1 MRLLRVQVPDF
12 RVLKNIDISFEK
24 DFFPQIFPIGSQNGG
39 GKSTLLQLIF
49 ILLHCSGD
57 PEKIEYVVNVLHRC
71 QLEDEL
77 EQKPLAIFEIL
88 TDNREEVKLDFFICR
103 DAYIKDLLSNLDGQK
118 EDLDTVNVDDFK
130 ISDFEK
136 LKDKDIDKQTKVII
150 DKLASL
156 KNIKDRLTELLTLE
170 NRTAI
175 SNLISSPFAQK
186 ERELLFKLNIIPP
199 TYKVLFSSTNES
211 RIILDYSKKEVLE
224 KSIRD
229 GLQVMNKNIDIH
241 YGKFQSLL
249 QQIKIISNLLE
260 GNKSIG
266 ICQAKTQKNE
276 EIFLVCKFSQITQEE
291 FQLFMKE
298 LSSKIFLAAPSAQVF
313 IFLPK
318 ATNKSL
324 FQINQG
330 NLDSSNYYLAMADI
344 KKKLSNLF
352 TYDFLPVELLIN
364 YFIMARDQDF
374 AQAIETGEY
383 GNNYQLKRQNLNS
396 ILSDKEINLD
406 KDISGITFKF
416 KGDTNGE
423 ELYPEDLSHGE
434 LKRLSIYL
442 WLKYRRI
449 KDAIVL
455 MDEIEI
461 ALHPDWQYR
470 IIEDLQE
477 WEPSNQYILATHS
490 YELCQALTPA
500 HVKEIEP
507 KLLK

>member
-57 PEKIEYVVNVLHRC
+57 SEKIEYVVNLLDRC

-77 EQKPLAIFEIL
+77 DQKPLAIFEIL
-88 TDNREEVKLDFFICR
+88 TDNQEEVKLEFFICS
-103 DAYIKDLLSNLDGQK
+103 DAYVKNLLSNLDGQK
-118 EDLDTVNVDDFK
+118 EDLDTVNVDDLLLAMFK
-130 ISDFEK
+130 NFLGINK
-136 LKDKDIDKQTKVII
+136 LVY
-150 DKLASL
+150 L
-156 KNIKDRLTELLTLE
+156 
-170 NRTAI
+170 
-175 SNLISSPFAQK
+175 
-186 ERELLFKLNIIPP
+186 
-199 TYKVLFSSTNES
+199 
-211 RIILDYSKKEVLE
+211 
-224 KSIRD
+224 
-229 GLQVMNKNIDIH
+229 
-241 YGKFQSLL
+241 
-249 QQIKIISNLLE
+249 
-260 GNKSIG
+260 
-266 ICQAKTQKNE
+266 CQANNQKNE
-276 EIFLVCKFSQITQEE
+276 KIFLLCKFSQAIQEE

-298 LSSKIFLAAPSAQVF
+298 LSSKIFLAAPSTQVF

-324 FQINQG
+324 FQINQPT
-330 NLDSSNYYLAMADI
+330 LDSSNYYLAMADV
-344 KKKLSNLF
+344 KKKLINLF

-364 YFIMARDQDF
+364 YLIMARDQDF

-383 GNNYQLKRQNLNS
+383 GNNYQLRRQNLNS

-461 ALHPDWQYR
+461 ALHPDWQYK

-507 KLLK
+507 KLFK

>member
-12 RVLKNIDISFEK
+12 RVLKNIDISFDK

-57 PEKIEYVVNVLHRC
+57 SEKIEYVVNLLDRC

-77 EQKPLAIFEIL
+77 DQKPLAIFEIL
-88 TDNREEVKLDFFICR
+88 TDNQEEVKLEFFICS
-103 DAYIKDLLSNLDGQK
+103 DAYVKNLLSNLDGQK
-118 EDLDTVNVDDFK
+118 EDLDTVNVDDR
-130 ISDFEK
+130 
-136 LKDKDIDKQTKVII
+136 L
-150 DKLASL
+150 LAMF
-156 KNIKDRLTELLTLE
+156 KNILE
-170 NRTAI
+170 RN
-175 SNLISSPFAQK
+175 
-186 ERELLFKLNIIPP
+186 
-199 TYKVLFSSTNES
+199 
-211 RIILDYSKKEVLE
+211 
-224 KSIRD
+224 
-229 GLQVMNKNIDIH
+229 GLV
-241 YGKFQSLL
+241 YL
-249 QQIKIISNLLE
+249 
-260 GNKSIG
+260 
-266 ICQAKTQKNE
+266 CQANNQKNE
-276 EIFLVCKFSQITQEE
+276 KIFLLYKFSQAIQEE

-298 LSSKIFLAAPSAQVF
+298 LSSKIFLAAPSTQVF

-324 FQINQG
+324 FQINQPT
-330 NLDSSNYYLAMADI
+330 LDSSNYYLAMADV
-344 KKKLSNLF
+344 KKKLINLF
-352 TYDFLPVELLIN
+352 TYDFPPVELLIN
-364 YFIMARDQDF
+364 YLIMARDQDF

-383 GNNYQLKRQNLNS
+383 GNNYQLRRQNLNS

-461 ALHPDWQYR
+461 ALHPDWQYK

>member
-12 RVLKNIDISFEK
+12 RVLKNIDLSFEK

-77 EQKPLAIFEIL
+77 EQKTLAIFEIL

-103 DAYIKDLLSNLDGQK
+103 DAYVKQFVSDLDGQF
-118 EDLDTVNVDDFK
+118 VYDFGDVYIK
-130 ISDFEK
+130 HFVS
-136 LKDKDIDKQTKVII
+136 DIDGQF
-150 DKLASL
+150 LYL
-156 KNIKDRLTELLTLE
+156 
-170 NRTAI
+170 
-175 SNLISSPFAQK
+175 
-186 ERELLFKLNIIPP
+186 
-199 TYKVLFSSTNES
+199 
-211 RIILDYSKKEVLE
+211 
-224 KSIRD
+224 
-229 GLQVMNKNIDIH
+229 
-241 YGKFQSLL
+241 
-249 QQIKIISNLLE
+249 
-260 GNKSIG
+260 
-266 ICQAKTQKNE
+266 CQAKNQKNQ
-276 EIFLVCKFSQITQEE
+276 EIFLLCKFSQAPQEE
-291 FQLFMKE
+291 CQLFMKE
-298 LSSKIFLAAPSAQVF
+298 LSSKIFLAAPSTQVF

-330 NLDSSNYYLAMADI
+330 NPDSSNYYLAMTDI

-383 GNNYQLKRQNLNS
+383 GNNYQLIRQNLNS

>member
-12 RVLKNIDISFEK
+12 RVLKNIDLSFEK

-77 EQKPLAIFEIL
+77 EQKTLAIFEIL

-103 DAYIKDLLSNLDGQK
+103 DAYVKQFVSDLDGQFVS
-118 EDLDTVNVDDFK
+118 DLGDVY
-130 ISDFEK
+130 
-136 LKDKDIDKQTKVII
+136 LKHFVSDIDGQF
-150 DKLASL
+150 LYL
-156 KNIKDRLTELLTLE
+156 
-170 NRTAI
+170 
-175 SNLISSPFAQK
+175 
-186 ERELLFKLNIIPP
+186 
-199 TYKVLFSSTNES
+199 
-211 RIILDYSKKEVLE
+211 
-224 KSIRD
+224 
-229 GLQVMNKNIDIH
+229 
-241 YGKFQSLL
+241 
-249 QQIKIISNLLE
+249 
-260 GNKSIG
+260 
-266 ICQAKTQKNE
+266 CQAKNQKNE
-276 EIFLVCKFSQITQEE
+276 EIFLLCKFSQATQEE
-291 FQLFMKE
+291 CQLFMKE
-298 LSSKIFLAAPSAQVF
+298 LSSKIFLAAPSTQVF

-330 NLDSSNYYLAMADI
+330 NPDSSNYYLAMADI

-383 GNNYQLKRQNLNS
+383 GNNYQLIRQNLNS

-406 KDISGITFKF
+406 KDISRITFKF

-461 ALHPDWQYR
+461 ALHPDWQYK

>member
-39 GKSTLLQLIF
+39 SKSTLLQLIF

-57 PEKIEYVVNVLHRC
+57 SEKIEYVVNLLDRC

-77 EQKPLAIFEIL
+77 DQKPLAIFEIL
-88 TDNREEVKLDFFICR
+88 TDNQEEVKLEFFICS
-103 DAYIKDLLSNLDGQK
+103 DAYVKNLLSNLDGQK
-118 EDLDTVNVDDFK
+118 EDLDTVNVDDLLLAMFK
-130 ISDFEK
+130 NFLGINK
-136 LKDKDIDKQTKVII
+136 LVY
-150 DKLASL
+150 LCRA
-156 KNIKDRLTELLTLE
+156 N
-170 NRTAI
+170 N
-175 SNLISSPFAQK
+175 
-186 ERELLFKLNIIPP
+186 
-199 TYKVLFSSTNES
+199 
-211 RIILDYSKKEVLE
+211 
-224 KSIRD
+224 
-229 GLQVMNKNIDIH
+229 
-241 YGKFQSLL
+241 
-249 QQIKIISNLLE
+249 
-260 GNKSIG
+260 
-266 ICQAKTQKNE
+266 QKNE
-276 EIFLVCKFSQITQEE
+276 KIFLLCKFSQAIQEE

-298 LSSKIFLAAPSAQVF
+298 LSSKIFLAAPSTQVF

-324 FQINQG
+324 FQINQPT
-330 NLDSSNYYLAMADI
+330 LDSSNYYLAMADV
-344 KKKLSNLF
+344 KKKLINLF

-364 YFIMARDQDF
+364 YLIMARDQDF

-383 GNNYQLKRQNLNS
+383 GNNYQLRRQNLNS

-416 KGDTNGE
+416 KGDINGE

-461 ALHPDWQYR
+461 ALHPDWQYK

-507 KLLK
+507 KLFK

>member
-12 RVLKNIDISFEK
+12 RVLKNIDLSFEK

-71 QLEDEL
+71 ELEDEL
-77 EQKPLAIFEIL
+77 DQKTLAIFEIL

-103 DAYIKDLLSNLDGQK
+103 DAYVKQFVSDLDGQFVS
-118 EDLDTVNVDDFK
+118 DLGDVY
-130 ISDFEK
+130 
-136 LKDKDIDKQTKVII
+136 LKHFVSDIDGQF
-150 DKLASL
+150 LYL
-156 KNIKDRLTELLTLE
+156 
-170 NRTAI
+170 
-175 SNLISSPFAQK
+175 
-186 ERELLFKLNIIPP
+186 
-199 TYKVLFSSTNES
+199 
-211 RIILDYSKKEVLE
+211 
-224 KSIRD
+224 
-229 GLQVMNKNIDIH
+229 
-241 YGKFQSLL
+241 
-249 QQIKIISNLLE
+249 
-260 GNKSIG
+260 
-266 ICQAKTQKNE
+266 CQAKNQKNE
-276 EIFLVCKFSQITQEE
+276 EIFLLCKFSQATQEE
-291 FQLFMKE
+291 CQLFMKE
-298 LSSKIFLAAPSAQVF
+298 LSSKIFLAAPSTQVF

-330 NLDSSNYYLAMADI
+330 NPDSSNYYLAMADI

-383 GNNYQLKRQNLNS
+383 GNNYQLIRQNLNS

-406 KDISGITFKF
+406 KDISRITFKF

-461 ALHPDWQYR
+461 ALHPDWQYK

>member
-12 RVLKNIDISFEK
+12 RVLKNIDISFDK

-57 PEKIEYVVNVLHRC
+57 SEKIEYVVNLLDRC

-77 EQKPLAIFEIL
+77 DQKPLAIFEIL
-88 TDNREEVKLDFFICR
+88 TDNQEEVKLEFFICS
-103 DAYIKDLLSNLDGQK
+103 DAYVKNLLSNLDGQK
-118 EDLDTVNVDDFK
+118 EDLDTVNVDDLLLAMFK
-130 ISDFEK
+130 NFLGINK
-136 LKDKDIDKQTKVII
+136 LVY
-150 DKLASL
+150 L
-156 KNIKDRLTELLTLE
+156 
-170 NRTAI
+170 
-175 SNLISSPFAQK
+175 
-186 ERELLFKLNIIPP
+186 
-199 TYKVLFSSTNES
+199 
-211 RIILDYSKKEVLE
+211 
-224 KSIRD
+224 
-229 GLQVMNKNIDIH
+229 
-241 YGKFQSLL
+241 
-249 QQIKIISNLLE
+249 
-260 GNKSIG
+260 
-266 ICQAKTQKNE
+266 CQANNQKNE
-276 EIFLVCKFSQITQEE
+276 KIFLLCKFSQAIQEE

-298 LSSKIFLAAPSAQVF
+298 LSSKIFLAAPSTQVF

-324 FQINQG
+324 FQINQPT
-330 NLDSSNYYLAMADI
+330 LDSSNYYLAMADV
-344 KKKLSNLF
+344 KKKLINLF

-383 GNNYQLKRQNLNS
+383 GNNYQLRRQNLNS

-461 ALHPDWQYR
+461 ALHPDWQYK

>member
-12 RVLKNIDISFEK
+12 RVLKNIDLSFEK

-57 PEKIEYVVNVLHRC
+57 PQKIEYVVNVLNRC

-77 EQKPLAIFEIL
+77 DQKTLAIFEIL

-103 DAYIKDLLSNLDGQK
+103 DAYVKQFVSDIDGQF
-118 EDLDTVNVDDFK
+118 VYDFGDVYIK
-130 ISDFEK
+130 QFVS
-136 LKDKDIDKQTKVII
+136 DIDG
-150 DKLASL
+150 LFLYLCRA
-156 KNIKDRLTELLTLE
+156 KN
-170 NRTAI
+170 
-175 SNLISSPFAQK
+175 
-186 ERELLFKLNIIPP
+186 
-199 TYKVLFSSTNES
+199 
-211 RIILDYSKKEVLE
+211 
-224 KSIRD
+224 
-229 GLQVMNKNIDIH
+229 
-241 YGKFQSLL
+241 
-249 QQIKIISNLLE
+249 
-260 GNKSIG
+260 
-266 ICQAKTQKNE
+266 QKNE
-276 EIFLVCKFSQITQEE
+276 EIFLLCKFSQSTQEE
-291 FQLFMKE
+291 FQLLMKE
-298 LSSKIFLAAPSAQVF
+298 LSSKIFLAAPSTQVF

-330 NLDSSNYYLAMADI
+330 NPDSSNYYLAMADI

-383 GNNYQLKRQNLNS
+383 GNNYQLRRQNLNS

-461 ALHPDWQYR
+461 ALHPDWQYK

>member
-77 EQKPLAIFEIL
+77 EQKTLAIFEIL

-103 DAYIKDLLSNLDGQK
+103 DAYVKQFVSDLDGQF
-118 EDLDTVNVDDFK
+118 VYDFGDVYIK
-130 ISDFEK
+130 HFVS
-136 LKDKDIDKQTKVII
+136 DIDGQF
-150 DKLASL
+150 LYL
-156 KNIKDRLTELLTLE
+156 
-170 NRTAI
+170 
-175 SNLISSPFAQK
+175 
-186 ERELLFKLNIIPP
+186 
-199 TYKVLFSSTNES
+199 
-211 RIILDYSKKEVLE
+211 
-224 KSIRD
+224 
-229 GLQVMNKNIDIH
+229 
-241 YGKFQSLL
+241 
-249 QQIKIISNLLE
+249 
-260 GNKSIG
+260 
-266 ICQAKTQKNE
+266 CQAKNQKNE
-276 EIFLVCKFSQITQEE
+276 EIFLLCKFSQATQEE
-291 FQLFMKE
+291 CQLFMKE
-298 LSSKIFLAAPSAQVF
+298 LSSKIFLAAPSTQVF

-330 NLDSSNYYLAMADI
+330 NPDSSNYYLAMADI

-461 ALHPDWQYR
+461 ALHPDWQYK

>member
-12 RVLKNIDISFEK
+12 RVLKNIDISFDK

-57 PEKIEYVVNVLHRC
+57 PEKIEYVVNLLHRC

-77 EQKPLAIFEIL
+77 DQKPLAIFEIL
-88 TDNREEVKLDFFICR
+88 TDNQEEVKLEFFICR
-103 DAYIKDLLSNLDGQK
+103 DAYIKDLLSNLDGQE
-118 EDLDTVNVDDFK
+118 EDLDTVNVDDLKKLQDIEQK
-130 ISDFEK
+130 IKK
-136 LKDKDIDKQTKVII
+136 LNGQRER
-150 DKLASL
+150 L
-156 KNIKDRLTELLTLE
+156 KNIEKQLKSLLNPEDETERNQLIRHLFAQEELNHLFDLDIMSSIDRLISGEYSTSFLE
-170 NRTAI
+170 IIMDAI
-175 SNLISSPFAQK
+175 QDKLGMTNAQ
-186 ERELLFKLNIIPP
+186 I
-199 TYKVLFSSTNES
+199 Y
-211 RIILDYSKKEVLE
+211 
-224 KSIRD
+224 
-229 GLQVMNKNIDIH
+229 IDAP
-241 YGKFQSLL
+241 QSQTLL
-249 QQIKIISNLLE
+249 QQTKIIKNIL
-260 GNKSIG
+260 GINKLVYL
-266 ICQAKTQKNE
+266 CQAKNQKNE
-276 EIFLVCKFSQITQEE
+276 EIFLLCKFSQAAQEE
-291 FQLFMKE
+291 FQLFMQE
-298 LSSKIFLAAPSAQVF
+298 LSSKIFLAAPSTQVF

-330 NLDSSNYYLAMADI
+330 NPDSSNYYLAMADV
-344 KKKLSNLF
+344 KKKLINLF

-383 GNNYQLKRQNLNS
+383 GNNYQLIRQNLNS
-396 ILSDKEINLD
+396 ILSGKEINLD

-416 KGDTNGE
+416 KGDINGE

-461 ALHPDWQYR
+461 ALHPDWQYK

-507 KLLK
+507 KLFK

>member
-12 RVLKNIDISFEK
+12 RVLKNIDNSFEK
-24 DFFPQIFPIGSQNGG
+24 DFFPHIFPIGSQNGG

-57 PEKIEYVVNVLHRC
+57 SEKIEYVVNLLDRC

-77 EQKPLAIFEIL
+77 DQKPLAIFEIL
-88 TDNREEVKLDFFICR
+88 TDNQEEVKLEFFICS
-103 DAYIKDLLSNLDGQK
+103 DAYVKNLLSNLDGQK
-118 EDLDTVNVDDFK
+118 EDLDTVNVDDLLLAMFK
-130 ISDFEK
+130 NFLGINK
-136 LKDKDIDKQTKVII
+136 LVY
-150 DKLASL
+150 L
-156 KNIKDRLTELLTLE
+156 
-170 NRTAI
+170 
-175 SNLISSPFAQK
+175 
-186 ERELLFKLNIIPP
+186 
-199 TYKVLFSSTNES
+199 
-211 RIILDYSKKEVLE
+211 
-224 KSIRD
+224 
-229 GLQVMNKNIDIH
+229 
-241 YGKFQSLL
+241 
-249 QQIKIISNLLE
+249 
-260 GNKSIG
+260 
-266 ICQAKTQKNE
+266 CQANNQKNE
-276 EIFLVCKFSQITQEE
+276 KIFLLCKFSQAIQEE

-298 LSSKIFLAAPSAQVF
+298 LSSKIFLDAPSTQVF

-324 FQINQG
+324 FQINQPT
-330 NLDSSNYYLAMADI
+330 LDSSNYYLAMADV
-344 KKKLSNLF
+344 KKKLINLF

-364 YFIMARDQDF
+364 YLIMARDQDF

-383 GNNYQLKRQNLNS
+383 GNNYQLRRQNLNS

-406 KDISGITFKF
+406 KYISGITFKF

-461 ALHPDWQYR
+461 ALHPDWQYK

-507 KLLK
+507 KLFK

>member
-12 RVLKNIDISFEK
+12 RVLKNIDLSFGK

-77 EQKPLAIFEIL
+77 EQKTLAIFEIL

-103 DAYIKDLLSNLDGQK
+103 DAYVKQFVSDLDGQF
-118 EDLDTVNVDDFK
+118 VYDFGDVYIK
-130 ISDFEK
+130 QFVS
-136 LKDKDIDKQTKVII
+136 DIDGQF
-150 DKLASL
+150 LYL
-156 KNIKDRLTELLTLE
+156 
-170 NRTAI
+170 
-175 SNLISSPFAQK
+175 
-186 ERELLFKLNIIPP
+186 
-199 TYKVLFSSTNES
+199 
-211 RIILDYSKKEVLE
+211 
-224 KSIRD
+224 
-229 GLQVMNKNIDIH
+229 
-241 YGKFQSLL
+241 
-249 QQIKIISNLLE
+249 
-260 GNKSIG
+260 
-266 ICQAKTQKNE
+266 CQAKNQKNQ
-276 EIFLVCKFSQITQEE
+276 EIFLLCKFSQTTQEE

-298 LSSKIFLAAPSAQVF
+298 LSSKIFLAAPSTQVF

-330 NLDSSNYYLAMADI
+330 NPDSSNYYLAMADI
-344 KKKLSNLF
+344 KNKLSNLF

-383 GNNYQLKRQNLNS
+383 GNNYQLIRQNLNL

-461 ALHPDWQYR
+461 ALHPDWQYK

>member
-57 PEKIEYVVNVLHRC
+57 SEKIEYVVNLLDRC

-77 EQKPLAIFEIL
+77 DQKPLAIFEIL
-88 TDNREEVKLDFFICR
+88 TDNQEEVKLEFFICS
-103 DAYIKDLLSNLDGQK
+103 DAYVKNLLSNLDGQK
-118 EDLDTVNVDDFK
+118 EDLDTVNVDDLLLAMFK
-130 ISDFEK
+130 NFLGINK
-136 LKDKDIDKQTKVII
+136 LVY
-150 DKLASL
+150 L
-156 KNIKDRLTELLTLE
+156 
-170 NRTAI
+170 
-175 SNLISSPFAQK
+175 
-186 ERELLFKLNIIPP
+186 
-199 TYKVLFSSTNES
+199 
-211 RIILDYSKKEVLE
+211 
-224 KSIRD
+224 
-229 GLQVMNKNIDIH
+229 
-241 YGKFQSLL
+241 
-249 QQIKIISNLLE
+249 
-260 GNKSIG
+260 
-266 ICQAKTQKNE
+266 CQANNQKNE
-276 EIFLVCKFSQITQEE
+276 KIFLLCKFSQAIQEE

-298 LSSKIFLAAPSAQVF
+298 LSSKIFLAAPSTQVF

-324 FQINQG
+324 FQINQPT
-330 NLDSSNYYLAMADI
+330 LDSSNYYLAMADV
-344 KKKLSNLF
+344 KKKLINLF

-383 GNNYQLKRQNLNS
+383 GNNYQLRRQNLNS

-416 KGDTNGE
+416 KGDINGE

-461 ALHPDWQYR
+461 ALHPDWQYK

>member
-77 EQKPLAIFEIL
+77 EQKTLAIFEIL

-103 DAYIKDLLSNLDGQK
+103 DAYVKQFVSDLDGQF
-118 EDLDTVNVDDFK
+118 VYDFGDVYIK
-130 ISDFEK
+130 HFVS
-136 LKDKDIDKQTKVII
+136 DIDGQF
-150 DKLASL
+150 LYL
-156 KNIKDRLTELLTLE
+156 
-170 NRTAI
+170 
-175 SNLISSPFAQK
+175 
-186 ERELLFKLNIIPP
+186 
-199 TYKVLFSSTNES
+199 
-211 RIILDYSKKEVLE
+211 
-224 KSIRD
+224 
-229 GLQVMNKNIDIH
+229 
-241 YGKFQSLL
+241 
-249 QQIKIISNLLE
+249 
-260 GNKSIG
+260 
-266 ICQAKTQKNE
+266 CQAKNQKNE
-276 EIFLVCKFSQITQEE
+276 EIFLLCKFSQATQEE
-291 FQLFMKE
+291 CQLFMKE
-298 LSSKIFLAAPSAQVF
+298 LSSKIFLAAPSTQVF

-330 NLDSSNYYLAMADI
+330 NPDSSNYYLAMADI

>member
-12 RVLKNIDISFEK
+12 RVLKNIDLSFEK

-77 EQKPLAIFEIL
+77 DQKTLAIFEIL

-103 DAYIKDLLSNLDGQK
+103 DAYVKQFVSDLDGQFVS
-118 EDLDTVNVDDFK
+118 DLGDVY
-130 ISDFEK
+130 
-136 LKDKDIDKQTKVII
+136 LKHFVSDIDGQF
-150 DKLASL
+150 LYL
-156 KNIKDRLTELLTLE
+156 
-170 NRTAI
+170 
-175 SNLISSPFAQK
+175 
-186 ERELLFKLNIIPP
+186 
-199 TYKVLFSSTNES
+199 
-211 RIILDYSKKEVLE
+211 
-224 KSIRD
+224 
-229 GLQVMNKNIDIH
+229 
-241 YGKFQSLL
+241 
-249 QQIKIISNLLE
+249 
-260 GNKSIG
+260 
-266 ICQAKTQKNE
+266 CQAKNQKNE
-276 EIFLVCKFSQITQEE
+276 EIFLLCKFSQTTQEE

-330 NLDSSNYYLAMADI
+330 NPDSSNYYLAMADI

-461 ALHPDWQYR
+461 ALHPDWQYK

>member
-1 MRLLRVQVPDF
+1 M
-12 RVLKNIDISFEK
+12 LKNIDISFEK

-57 PEKIEYVVNVLHRC
+57 PEKIEYVVNLLHRC
-71 QLEDEL
+71 QLEDDL

-103 DAYIKDLLSNLDGQK
+103 DAYVKQFVSDLDG
-118 EDLDTVNVDDFK
+118 EFVYDFGDVYIK
-130 ISDFEK
+130 HFVS
-136 LKDKDIDKQTKVII
+136 DIDGEFVY
-150 DKLASL
+150 LCRA
-156 KNIKDRLTELLTLE
+156 N
-170 NRTAI
+170 N
-175 SNLISSPFAQK
+175 
-186 ERELLFKLNIIPP
+186 
-199 TYKVLFSSTNES
+199 
-211 RIILDYSKKEVLE
+211 
-224 KSIRD
+224 
-229 GLQVMNKNIDIH
+229 
-241 YGKFQSLL
+241 
-249 QQIKIISNLLE
+249 
-260 GNKSIG
+260 
-266 ICQAKTQKNE
+266 QKNQ
-276 EIFLVCKFSQITQEE
+276 EIFLLCKFSQVTQEE

-298 LSSKIFLAAPSAQVF
+298 LSSKIFLAAPSTQVF

-330 NLDSSNYYLAMADI
+330 NLDSSNYYLAMADV

>member
-12 RVLKNIDISFEK
+12 RVLKNIDLSFEK

-57 PEKIEYVVNVLHRC
+57 PQKIEYVVNVLHRC

-77 EQKPLAIFEIL
+77 DQKTLAIFEIL

-103 DAYIKDLLSNLDGQK
+103 DAYVKQFVSDIDGQF
-118 EDLDTVNVDDFK
+118 VYDFGDVYIK
-130 ISDFEK
+130 QFVS
-136 LKDKDIDKQTKVII
+136 DIDG
-150 DKLASL
+150 LFLYLCRA
-156 KNIKDRLTELLTLE
+156 KN
-170 NRTAI
+170 
-175 SNLISSPFAQK
+175 
-186 ERELLFKLNIIPP
+186 
-199 TYKVLFSSTNES
+199 
-211 RIILDYSKKEVLE
+211 
-224 KSIRD
+224 
-229 GLQVMNKNIDIH
+229 
-241 YGKFQSLL
+241 
-249 QQIKIISNLLE
+249 
-260 GNKSIG
+260 
-266 ICQAKTQKNE
+266 QKNE
-276 EIFLVCKFSQITQEE
+276 EIFLLCKFSQATQEE
-291 FQLFMKE
+291 FQLLMKE
-298 LSSKIFLAAPSAQVF
+298 LSSKIFLAAPSTQVF

-330 NLDSSNYYLAMADI
+330 NPDSSNYYLAMADI

-383 GNNYQLKRQNLNS
+383 GNNYQLRRQNLNS

-461 ALHPDWQYR
+461 ALHPDWQYK

>member
-57 PEKIEYVVNVLHRC
+57 SEKIEYVVNLLDRC

-77 EQKPLAIFEIL
+77 DQKPLAIFEIL
-88 TDNREEVKLDFFICR
+88 TDNQEEVKLEFFICS
-103 DAYIKDLLSNLDGQK
+103 DAYVKNLLSNLDGQK
-118 EDLDTVNVDDFK
+118 EDLDTVNVDDLLLAMFK
-130 ISDFEK
+130 NFLGINK
-136 LKDKDIDKQTKVII
+136 LVY
-150 DKLASL
+150 L
-156 KNIKDRLTELLTLE
+156 
-170 NRTAI
+170 
-175 SNLISSPFAQK
+175 
-186 ERELLFKLNIIPP
+186 
-199 TYKVLFSSTNES
+199 
-211 RIILDYSKKEVLE
+211 
-224 KSIRD
+224 
-229 GLQVMNKNIDIH
+229 
-241 YGKFQSLL
+241 
-249 QQIKIISNLLE
+249 
-260 GNKSIG
+260 
-266 ICQAKTQKNE
+266 CQANNQKNE
-276 EIFLVCKFSQITQEE
+276 KIFLLCKFSQAIQEE

-298 LSSKIFLAAPSAQVF
+298 LSSKIFLAAPSTQVF

-330 NLDSSNYYLAMADI
+330 NPDSSNYYLAMADV
-344 KKKLSNLF
+344 KKKLINLF

-383 GNNYQLKRQNLNS
+383 GNNYQLRRQNLNS

-416 KGDTNGE
+416 KGDINGE

-461 ALHPDWQYR
+461 ALHPDWQYK

>member
-12 RVLKNIDISFEK
+12 RVLKNIDLSFEK

-77 EQKPLAIFEIL
+77 DQKTLAIFEIL

-103 DAYIKDLLSNLDGQK
+103 DAYVKQFVSDLDGQF
-118 EDLDTVNVDDFK
+118 VYDFGDVYIK
-130 ISDFEK
+130 QFVS
-136 LKDKDIDKQTKVII
+136 DIDGQF
-150 DKLASL
+150 LYL
-156 KNIKDRLTELLTLE
+156 
-170 NRTAI
+170 
-175 SNLISSPFAQK
+175 
-186 ERELLFKLNIIPP
+186 
-199 TYKVLFSSTNES
+199 
-211 RIILDYSKKEVLE
+211 
-224 KSIRD
+224 
-229 GLQVMNKNIDIH
+229 
-241 YGKFQSLL
+241 
-249 QQIKIISNLLE
+249 
-260 GNKSIG
+260 
-266 ICQAKTQKNE
+266 CQAKNQKNQ
-276 EIFLVCKFSQITQEE
+276 EIFLLCKFSQSTQEE

-298 LSSKIFLAAPSAQVF
+298 LSSKIFLAAPSTQVF

-330 NLDSSNYYLAMADI
+330 NPDSSNYYLAMADI
-344 KKKLSNLF
+344 KNKLSNLF

-383 GNNYQLKRQNLNS
+383 GNNYQLIRQNLNS

>member
-57 PEKIEYVVNVLHRC
+57 PEKIEYVVNLLHRC

-77 EQKPLAIFEIL
+77 EQKTLAIFEIL

-103 DAYIKDLLSNLDGQK
+103 DAYVKQFVSDLDGQF
-118 EDLDTVNVDDFK
+118 VYDFGDVYIK
-130 ISDFEK
+130 HFVS
-136 LKDKDIDKQTKVII
+136 DIDGQF
-150 DKLASL
+150 LYL
-156 KNIKDRLTELLTLE
+156 
-170 NRTAI
+170 
-175 SNLISSPFAQK
+175 
-186 ERELLFKLNIIPP
+186 
-199 TYKVLFSSTNES
+199 
-211 RIILDYSKKEVLE
+211 
-224 KSIRD
+224 
-229 GLQVMNKNIDIH
+229 
-241 YGKFQSLL
+241 
-249 QQIKIISNLLE
+249 
-260 GNKSIG
+260 
-266 ICQAKTQKNE
+266 CQAKNQKNE
-276 EIFLVCKFSQITQEE
+276 EIFLLCKFSQSTQEE

-298 LSSKIFLAAPSAQVF
+298 LSSKIFLAAPSTQVF

-330 NLDSSNYYLAMADI
+330 NPDSSNYYLAMADI

-383 GNNYQLKRQNLNS
+383 GNNYQLIRQNLNL

-461 ALHPDWQYR
+461 ALHPDWQYK

>member
-77 EQKPLAIFEIL
+77 EQKTLAIFEIL

-103 DAYIKDLLSNLDGQK
+103 DAYVKQFVSDLDGQF
-118 EDLDTVNVDDFK
+118 VYDFGDVYIK
-130 ISDFEK
+130 HFVS
-136 LKDKDIDKQTKVII
+136 DIDGQF
-150 DKLASL
+150 LYL
-156 KNIKDRLTELLTLE
+156 
-170 NRTAI
+170 
-175 SNLISSPFAQK
+175 
-186 ERELLFKLNIIPP
+186 
-199 TYKVLFSSTNES
+199 
-211 RIILDYSKKEVLE
+211 
-224 KSIRD
+224 
-229 GLQVMNKNIDIH
+229 
-241 YGKFQSLL
+241 
-249 QQIKIISNLLE
+249 
-260 GNKSIG
+260 
-266 ICQAKTQKNE
+266 CQAKNQKNQ
-276 EIFLVCKFSQITQEE
+276 EIFLLCKFSQSTQEE

-298 LSSKIFLAAPSAQVF
+298 LSSKIFLAAPSTQVF

-330 NLDSSNYYLAMADI
+330 NPDSSNYYLAMADI

>member
-12 RVLKNIDISFEK
+12 RVLKNIDLSFGK

-49 ILLHCSGD
+49 ILLHCSGN
-57 PEKIEYVVNVLHRC
+57 PEKIEYVVNLLHRC

-77 EQKPLAIFEIL
+77 EQKTLAIFEIL
-88 TDNREEVKLDFFICR
+88 TDNREKVKLDFFICR
-103 DAYIKDLLSNLDGQK
+103 DAYIKELLSNLDGQ
-118 EDLDTVNVDDFK
+118 EEGWDNINIDDLK
-130 ISDFEK
+130 ISDFKKLKDIDQIIDK
-136 LKDKDIDKQTKVII
+136 LKDKY
-150 DKLASL
+150 DKLMNLAN
-156 KNIKDRLTELLTLE
+156 KFLTERE
-170 NRTAI
+170 
-175 SNLISSPFAQK
+175 NLIRLDEGEDNF
-186 ERELLFKLNIIPP
+186 LLALGIFKL
-199 TYKVLFSSTNES
+199 S
-211 RIILDYSKKEVLE
+211 RDRILYLDDYSKDDLEVMQ
-224 KSIRD
+224 KTIRVS
-229 GLQVMNKNIDIH
+229 LQQTNNELGDYYYNREILFERIEIIKNIL
-241 YGKFQSLL
+241 GRNKFVYL
-249 QQIKIISNLLE
+249 
-260 GNKSIG
+260 
-266 ICQAKTQKNE
+266 CQAKNQKNE
-276 EIFLVCKFSQITQEE
+276 EIFLLCKFSQTTQEE

-298 LSSKIFLAAPSAQVF
+298 LSSKIFLAAPSTQVF

-330 NLDSSNYYLAMADI
+330 NPDSSNYYLAMTDV

-352 TYDFLPVELLIN
+352 TYDLLPVELLIN

-383 GNNYQLKRQNLNS
+383 GNNYQLIRQNLNL

-461 ALHPDWQYR
+461 ALHPDWQYK

>member
-12 RVLKNIDISFEK
+12 RVLKNIDLSFGK

-77 EQKPLAIFEIL
+77 EQKTLAIFEIL

-103 DAYIKDLLSNLDGQK
+103 DAYVKQFVSDLDGQF
-118 EDLDTVNVDDFK
+118 VYDFGDVYIK
-130 ISDFEK
+130 HFVS
-136 LKDKDIDKQTKVII
+136 DIDGQF
-150 DKLASL
+150 LYL
-156 KNIKDRLTELLTLE
+156 
-170 NRTAI
+170 
-175 SNLISSPFAQK
+175 
-186 ERELLFKLNIIPP
+186 
-199 TYKVLFSSTNES
+199 
-211 RIILDYSKKEVLE
+211 
-224 KSIRD
+224 
-229 GLQVMNKNIDIH
+229 
-241 YGKFQSLL
+241 
-249 QQIKIISNLLE
+249 
-260 GNKSIG
+260 
-266 ICQAKTQKNE
+266 CQAKNQKNQ
-276 EIFLVCKFSQITQEE
+276 EIFLLCKFSQAPQEE
-291 FQLFMKE
+291 CQLFMKE
-298 LSSKIFLAAPSAQVF
+298 LSSKIFLAAPSTQVF

-330 NLDSSNYYLAMADI
+330 NPDSSNYYLAMADV

-383 GNNYQLKRQNLNS
+383 GNNYQLIRQNLNS

-461 ALHPDWQYR
+461 ALHPDWQYK

>member
-57 PEKIEYVVNVLHRC
+57 SEKIEYVVNLLDRC

-77 EQKPLAIFEIL
+77 DQKPLAIFEIL
-88 TDNREEVKLDFFICR
+88 TDNQEEVKLEFFICS
-103 DAYIKDLLSNLDGQK
+103 DAYVKNLLSNLDGQK
-118 EDLDTVNVDDFK
+118 EDLDTVNVDDLLLAMFK
-130 ISDFEK
+130 NFLGINK
-136 LKDKDIDKQTKVII
+136 LVY
-150 DKLASL
+150 L
-156 KNIKDRLTELLTLE
+156 
-170 NRTAI
+170 
-175 SNLISSPFAQK
+175 
-186 ERELLFKLNIIPP
+186 
-199 TYKVLFSSTNES
+199 
-211 RIILDYSKKEVLE
+211 
-224 KSIRD
+224 
-229 GLQVMNKNIDIH
+229 
-241 YGKFQSLL
+241 
-249 QQIKIISNLLE
+249 
-260 GNKSIG
+260 
-266 ICQAKTQKNE
+266 CQANNQKNE
-276 EIFLVCKFSQITQEE
+276 KIFLLCKFSQAIQEE

-298 LSSKIFLAAPSAQVF
+298 LSSKIFLAAPSTQVF

-324 FQINQG
+324 FQINQPT
-330 NLDSSNYYLAMADI
+330 LDSSNYYLAMADV
-344 KKKLSNLF
+344 KKKLINLF

-364 YFIMARDQDF
+364 YLIMARDQDF

-383 GNNYQLKRQNLNS
+383 GNNYQLRRQNLNS

-406 KDISGITFKF
+406 KYISEITFKF

-461 ALHPDWQYR
+461 ALHPDWQYK